1 MSKELRIGGNFGR
14 DFQQIFV
21 GDEPTN
27 IFINNEG
34 KIKSANFD
42 SDVDGIVTIK
52 ADAKVKLQPEI
63 EKRFHFVTGGF
74 KTNNNSS
81 TFYYFQFRPLGESW
95 SNSDSSPT
103 TINVFDAPA
112 ALWIAPAAGK
122 ITNLTVQGYTNDT
135 GATDPFKFYIY
146 KGSSVHDQNSTTLSL
161 LLKTN
166 SISTSAGLRNV
177 RHSEDFTGSN
187 TFSEGDTFYVMLKKD
202 STSGNQDLYFSMTV
216 SGEYT

>member
-1 MSKELRIGGNFGR
+1 MNL
-14 DFQQIFV
+14 
-21 GDEPTN
+21 N

-52 ADAKVKLQPEI
+52 ADAKVKFQPEI
-63 EKRFHFVTGGF
+63 EKRFHFVTGGYVLNR
-74 KTNNNSS
+74 TST

-95 SNSDSSPT
+95 SNADSIPT
-103 TINVFDAPA
+103 CIYVYDAPA

-146 KGSSVHDQNSTTLSL
+146 KGAMSNNSDSVSLTSMVNSGTITPSASGKTFSHTVDFSS
-161 LLKTN
+161 
-166 SISTSAGLRNV
+166 
-177 RHSEDFTGSN
+177 SN
-187 TFSEGDTFYVMLKKD
+187 TFAEDDCLYVWLKKD
-202 STSGNQDLYFSMTV
+202 SNTGNQDLYFTININ
-216 SGEYT
+216 GEYS